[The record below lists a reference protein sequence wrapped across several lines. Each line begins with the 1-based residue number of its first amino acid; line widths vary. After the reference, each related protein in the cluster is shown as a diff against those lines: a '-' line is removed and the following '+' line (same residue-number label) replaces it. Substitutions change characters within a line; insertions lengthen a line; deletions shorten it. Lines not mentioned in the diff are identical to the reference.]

1 MLGILGRTGGS
12 RIGLLL
18 SKPEIG
24 EIRDLPRKLHPPRS
38 LVNVGVDLLD
48 ASKYFGYSVSTLE
61 ARAMRYRLLRD
72 DSSHWYAVPEEWYDE
87 FIRWV
92 TCSQE
97 EFEDW
102 QGHDFGQYRLNH
114 SVGAYTFMD
123 FKLDARN

>member
-61 ARAMRYRLLRD
+61 ARAMKFKDIVIAYFLGVIAGALLGI
-72 DSSHWYAVPEEWYDE
+72 SLVY
-87 FIRWV
+87 IL
-92 TCSQE
+92 Q
-97 EFEDW
+97 
-102 QGHDFGQYRLNH
+102 
-114 SVGAYTFMD
+114 AY
-123 FKLDARN
+123 ARN